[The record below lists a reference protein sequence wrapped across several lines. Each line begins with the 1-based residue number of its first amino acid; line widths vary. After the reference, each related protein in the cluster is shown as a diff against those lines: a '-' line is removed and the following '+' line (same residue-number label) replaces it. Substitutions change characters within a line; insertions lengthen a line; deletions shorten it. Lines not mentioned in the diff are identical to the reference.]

1 MPLKSIN
8 AMPLMLYLVHLLLAK
23 AALLAA
29 IKIVYSFKFSS
40 FATLKIDLIGAMLL
54 YSSARYFM
62 PFK

>member
-1 MPLKSIN
+1 
-8 AMPLMLYLVHLLLAK
+8 MPLMLYLIYLLLVK
-23 AALLAA
+23 AILLAI

-40 FATLKIDLIGAMLL
+40 FVILKIGLARAILL